1 MLPIAAP
8 LAQYFGLSG
17 EACDRPA
24 SRPSFV
30 DAGCTWC
37 RTCTCTDPLAICR
50 KENMSSD
57 APSSAAAPDAEA
69 PVVGTISAER
79 AVPASNDDQGTKA
92 AAARASE
99 AAIPASPGHDDD
111 YHEDDGGGDQ
121 AAEILS
127 RLFHRTVTPT
137 DLRPC
142 YTIESESYPPDEAA
156 SLESLQYRQHH
167 AAPYFRCAALLSADG
182 AASVA
187 ATAAAA
193 AKQKNSQ
200 KSDPTAATDSM
211 KMSGEIV
218 GFVTGTR
225 CSAFDVAS
233 MTVHDPRGSM
243 LAIHSVVVSE
253 QYRRMGIGSAM
264 LREYVASIRK
274 MTVQTPIDKIVLI
287 AKADKLAFYVRAG
300 FTVVGVSP
308 IVHGRDTWYEC
319 SCDLTGGSGLA
330 GIVDLA
336 PPAASVRV
344 DGASCADP
352 SGGHYSLGPLGSA
365 ATGGAAA
372 ADDRLSNAGDDSS
385 TAAIKAGGG
394 PWSSLASKM
403 ACGKSCFIVDSFA
416 DPSQPGSGNPA
427 AVVYM
432 GDAAS
437 VESVGEREEA
447 WMRTVAMEFS
457 LSETAFLWQR
467 RRGDGASSALWSGDE
482 VGYDIRYYT
491 KGGNEVKLCGHATL
505 AAASVVLRVAAEDAS
520 RPTAVKGAVFYAK
533 EDVLKASIVEGS
545 GDDTSSTNSNSET
558 TNTRIV
564 MDFPWRSVG
573 EVDDPAEKN
582 AAISMLQS
590 AFGLADGSDEADDLE
605 KSDILYIGLDSVG
618 EDLLVELTPD
628 AFDRVGPAE
637 SSLLNIAALKS
648 SEVKYSRGV
657 ILCCRVSKDGKDGG
671 ARGRIDFL
679 SRFFGPKAG
688 IDEDPVTGS
697 AHCTLGP
704 YFGAK
709 IGRSRVVG
717 RQASSRGGIVECV
730 LMDGGGEGEG
740 RPRRVSITGTA
751 VTTVCG
757 SLLI

>member
-1 MLPIAAP
+1 MSSEEASFGGAA
-8 LAQYFGLSG
+8 A
-17 EACDRPA
+17 
-24 SRPSFV
+24 
-30 DAGCTWC
+30 
-37 RTCTCTDPLAICR
+37 
-50 KENMSSD
+50 ENAPSSD
-57 APSSAAAPDAEA
+57 ASSSASTTSAALTDADGASVAGTSA
-69 PVVGTISAER
+69 PG
-79 AVPASNDDQGTKA
+79 PA
-92 AAARASE
+92 AATCRPSTSTA
-99 AAIPASPGHDDD
+99 PASPAHDDD
-111 YHEDDGGGDQ
+111 YHEDEDEDEDDHDSGDQ
-121 AAEILS
+121 AAELLG
-127 RLFHRTVTPT
+127 RLFHRMVTPT
-137 DLRPC
+137 DLPKC
-142 YTIESESYPPDEAA
+142 YTIESDSYPPDEAA

-167 AAPYFRCAALLSADG
+167 AAPYFRCAALLGVNVPAT
-182 AASVA
+182 AAV
-187 ATAAAA
+187 AAAA
-193 AKQKNSQ
+193 ASKQQQTQ
-200 KSDPTAATDSM
+200 KADPTDSM
-211 KMSGEIV
+211 KMTGEIV

-233 MTVHDPRGSM
+233 MIVHNPHGSM

-253 QYRRMGIGSAM
+253 QYRRMGVGAAM

-274 MTVQTPIDKIVLI
+274 MTVKTPIDKIVLI

-300 FTVVGVSP
+300 FSVVGVSP
-308 IVHGRDTWYEC
+308 IVHGRETWYEC

-330 GIVDLA
+330 GIADLS
-336 PPAASVRV
+336 AAAADMTVT
-344 DGASCADP
+344 SCADP
-352 SGGHYSLGPLGSA
+352 AISGHNSLGALGSA
-365 ATGGAAA
+365 AGSAHEKVSSGGEDTAAVPMKPSGGA
-372 ADDRLSNAGDDSS
+372 
-385 TAAIKAGGG
+385 
-394 PWSSLASKM
+394 WSSLANKM

-437 VESVGEREEA
+437 VESVGGREEA

-467 RRGDGASSALWSGDE
+467 RRGDGSSSALWSGDE

-491 KGGNEVKLCGHATL
+491 KGGNEVNLCGHATL
-505 AAASVVLRVAAEDAS
+505 AAASVVLRVADEDAS

-545 GDDTSSTNSNSET
+545 GDETSSTSSNSDT

-573 EVDDPAEKN
+573 EVDDPADK
-582 AAISMLQS
+582 AAALSMLQS
-590 AFGLADGSDEADDLE
+590 AFGLATSDEVDDTANA
-605 KSDILYIGLDSVG
+605 DILYVGLDNVG

-637 SSLLNIAALKS
+637 SSLLDIAALKTS
-648 SEVKYSRGV
+648 DAKYSRGI
-657 ILCCRVSKDGKDGG
+657 ILCCRVSKDGKGG
-671 ARGRIDFL
+671 VRGIDFL

-757 SLLI
+757 NLLI

>member
-1 MLPIAAP
+1 
-8 LAQYFGLSG
+8 
-17 EACDRPA
+17 
-24 SRPSFV
+24 
-30 DAGCTWC
+30 
-37 RTCTCTDPLAICR
+37 
-50 KENMSSD
+50 MSSASKEEASLGGTCAAEND
-57 APSSAAAPDAEA
+57 ASSAASSSAALTDADA
-69 PVVGTISAER
+69 ASVAGTSGPTSA
-79 AVPASNDDQGTKA
+79 T
-92 AAARASE
+92 
-99 AAIPASPGHDDD
+99 PASPAHDDD
-111 YHEDDGGGDQ
+111 DVHDDHGDQ
-121 AAEILS
+121 AADILS
-127 RLFHRTVTPT
+127 RLFRFQVTPT
-137 DLRPC
+137 DLPKC
-142 YTIESESYPPDEAA
+142 YTIESGSYPPDEAA

-167 AAPYFRCAALLSADG
+167 AAPYFRCAALLGVDEEA
-182 AASVA
+182 A
-187 ATAAAA
+187 ATA
-193 AKQKNSQ
+193 KQQQQQQQQTQ
-200 KSDPTAATDSM
+200 KADPTDSM
-211 KMSGEIV
+211 KMTGEIV

-233 MTVHDPRGSM
+233 MAVHDPHGSM

-274 MTVQTPIDKIVLI
+274 RTVKTPIEKIVLI

-300 FTVVGVSP
+300 FSVVGVSP

-330 GIVDLA
+330 GIADL
-336 PPAASVRV
+336 S
-344 DGASCADP
+344 
-352 SGGHYSLGPLGSA
+352 
-365 ATGGAAA
+365 TAA
-372 ADDRLSNAGDDSS
+372 ADLAITSTSCTDPTIGGHNSPDAPGSAVGSACDKLSNGGDD
-385 TAAIKAGGG
+385 TAAASMKPSSGRA
-394 PWSSLASKM
+394 WSSLASKM

-467 RRGDGASSALWSGDE
+467 RRGDGSSSALWSGDE

-491 KGGNEVKLCGHATL
+491 KGGNEVNLCGHATL
-505 AAASVVLRVAAEDAS
+505 AAASIVLRVADEDSS
-520 RPTAVKGAVFYAK
+520 RPTVVKGAVFYAK
-533 EDVLKASIVEGS
+533 EDVLKASVVVEGS
-545 GDDTSSTNSNSET
+545 GDETSSTCSNSDT
-558 TNTRIV
+558 TNTRVV
-564 MDFPWRSVG
+564 MNFPWRSVG
-573 EVDDPAEKN
+573 EVDDPADKT
-582 AAISMLQS
+582 AALSMLQS
-590 AFGLADGSDEADDLE
+590 AFGLGTSDGAADADIANA
-605 KSDILYIGLDSVG
+605 DILYIGLDSVG

-628 AFDRVGPAE
+628 AFDRVGPTE
-637 SSLLNIAALKS
+637 SSLLDIAALKIS
-648 SEVKYSRGV
+648 DAKYSRGV
-657 ILCCRVSKDGKDGG
+657 ILCCRVSKDGKDGV
-671 ARGRIDFL
+671 RGIDFL

-730 LMDGGGEGEG
+730 LINGGGEGEG

-751 VTTVCG
+751 VTTICG
-757 SLLI
+757 NLLI

>member
-1 MLPIAAP
+1 
-8 LAQYFGLSG
+8 
-17 EACDRPA
+17 
-24 SRPSFV
+24 
-30 DAGCTWC
+30 
-37 RTCTCTDPLAICR
+37 
-50 KENMSSD
+50 MSSASKEEASLGGTCAAEND
-57 APSSAAAPDAEA
+57 ASSAASSMAASAALTDADA
-69 PVVGTISAER
+69 SA
-79 AVPASNDDQGTKA
+79 T
-92 AAARASE
+92 
-99 AAIPASPGHDDD
+99 PASPAHDDD
-111 YHEDDGGGDQ
+111 DHDDHGDQ
-121 AAEILS
+121 AADILS
-127 RLFHRTVTPT
+127 RLFHRMVTPT
-137 DLRPC
+137 DLPKC
-142 YTIESESYPPDEAA
+142 YTIESGSYPPDEAA

-167 AAPYFRCAALLSADG
+167 AAPYFRCAALLGVDEEA
-182 AASVA
+182 A
-187 ATAAAA
+187 ATA
-193 AKQKNSQ
+193 KQQQQQQQPTQ
-200 KSDPTAATDSM
+200 KADPTDSM
-211 KMSGEIV
+211 KMTGEIV

-233 MTVHDPRGSM
+233 MTVHDPHGSM

-264 LREYVASIRK
+264 LREYVASVRK
-274 MTVQTPIDKIVLI
+274 MTVKTPIDKIVLI

-300 FTVVGVSP
+300 FSVVGISP

-319 SCDLTGGSGLA
+319 SCDLTGGSG
-330 GIVDLA
+330 IVDLS
-336 PPAASVRV
+336 AAAADLAITST
-344 DGASCADP
+344 SCADP
-352 SGGHYSLGPLGSA
+352 TIGGHNSPDAPGSA
-365 ATGGAAA
+365 VGSAC
-372 ADDRLSNAGDDSS
+372 DKLSNGGDDATAVSMKPSS
-385 TAAIKAGGG
+385 GRA
-394 PWSSLASKM
+394 WSSLASKM
-403 ACGKSCFIVDSFA
+403 ACGKSCFVVDSFA

-467 RRGDGASSALWSGDE
+467 RRGDGSSSALWSGDE

-491 KGGNEVKLCGHATL
+491 MGGNEVNLCGHATL
-505 AAASVVLRVAAEDAS
+505 AAASIVLRVADEDSS

-533 EDVLKASIVEGS
+533 EDVLKASVVEGS
-545 GDDTSSTNSNSET
+545 GDETSSTCSNSDT

-573 EVDDPAEKN
+573 EVDDPADK
-582 AAISMLQS
+582 AAALSMLQS
-590 AFGLADGSDEADDLE
+590 AFGLGANDGVADTANA
-605 KSDILYIGLDSVG
+605 DILYIGLDSVG

-637 SSLLNIAALKS
+637 SSLLDIAALKTS
-648 SEVKYSRGV
+648 DAKYSRGV
-657 ILCCRVSKDGKDGG
+657 ILCCRVSKDGKDGV
-671 ARGRIDFL
+671 RGIDFL

-751 VTTVCG
+751 VTTICG
-757 SLLI
+757 NLLI

>member
-1 MLPIAAP
+1 
-8 LAQYFGLSG
+8 
-17 EACDRPA
+17 
-24 SRPSFV
+24 
-30 DAGCTWC
+30 
-37 RTCTCTDPLAICR
+37 
-50 KENMSSD
+50 MSSE
-57 APSSAAAPDAEA
+57 APSSSAAAAEA
-69 PVVGTISAER
+69 SVGTSTSAEP
-79 AVPASNDDQGTKA
+79 AVPASNDEA
-92 AAARASE
+92 NAARAPE
-99 AAIPASPGHDDD
+99 PAIPASPGHDDD
-111 YHEDDGGGDQ
+111 YHEDDGGGEQ
-121 AAEILS
+121 AASILG

-167 AAPYFRCAALLSADG
+167 AAPYFRCAALLSVDG
-182 AASVA
+182 AAAAA
-187 ATAAAA
+187 ATAAA
-193 AKQKNSQ
+193 KQRNSQ
-200 KSDPTAATDSM
+200 KSEPTVATDSM

-233 MTVHDPRGSM
+233 MTVHDPHGSM

-319 SCDLTGGSGLA
+319 SCDLTGGSGLLA
-330 GIVDLA
+330 GVGDLP
-336 PPAASVRV
+336 PPAA
-344 DGASCADP
+344 DGASCADLIGGHNSLGALGP
-352 SGGHYSLGPLGSA
+352 ATSGG
-365 ATGGAAA
+365 AA

-385 TAAIKAGGG
+385 TAAIKASGG

-403 ACGKSCFIVDSFA
+403 ACGKSCYIVDSFA

-437 VESVGEREEA
+437 VESVGEREEV

-491 KGGNEVKLCGHATL
+491 KGGNEVNLCGHATL

-533 EDVLKASIVEGS
+533 EDVLKASIVEVS
-545 GDDTSSTNSNSET
+545 GDDTSSTSSNSET
-558 TNTRIV
+558 TNTHIV

-573 EVDDPAEKN
+573 EVDDPAQKT
-582 AAISMLQS
+582 AAISMLTS
-590 AFGLADGSDEADDLE
+590 AFGLADGSDEADDTKE
-605 KSDILYIGLDSVG
+605 SDILYIGLDSIG

-648 SEVKYSRGV
+648 SDVNYSRGV
-657 ILCCRVSKDGKDGG
+657 ILCCRVSKDGKDGS

>member
-1 MLPIAAP
+1 
-8 LAQYFGLSG
+8 
-17 EACDRPA
+17 
-24 SRPSFV
+24 
-30 DAGCTWC
+30 
-37 RTCTCTDPLAICR
+37 
-50 KENMSSD
+50 MSSA
-57 APSSAAAPDAEA
+57 APSSAAAAEA
-69 PVVGTISAER
+69 SDVGTSAEP
-79 AVPASNDDQGTKA
+79 AVPASNDEAK
-92 AAARASE
+92 AARAPKP
-99 AAIPASPGHDDD
+99 AIPASPGHDDD
-111 YHEDDGGGDQ
+111 YHEDDGGGEQ
-121 AAEILS
+121 AADILS

-167 AAPYFRCAALLSADG
+167 AAPYFRCAALLSVDG
-182 AASVA
+182 AAAA
-187 ATAAAA
+187 ATAAA

-233 MTVHDPRGSM
+233 MAVHDPHGSM

-274 MTVQTPIDKIVLI
+274 MTVKTPIDKIVLI

-319 SCDLTGGSGLA
+319 ACDLTGGSGLA
-330 GIVDLA
+330 GIVDLPSAA
-336 PPAASVRV
+336 P
-344 DGASCADP
+344 DGASCADLI
-352 SGGHYSLGPLGSA
+352 GGHNSLAALGSA
-365 ATGGAAA
+365 TTGGAT

-385 TAAIKAGGG
+385 TAAIKASGG

-437 VESVGEREEA
+437 VESVGEREEE
-447 WMRTVAMEFS
+447 WMKTVAMEFS

-491 KGGNEVKLCGHATL
+491 KGGNEVNLCGHATL

-533 EDVLKASIVEGS
+533 EDVLRASIVEGS
-545 GDDTSSTNSNSET
+545 GDDTSSTSSNSES

-573 EVDDPAEKN
+573 EVDDPAEKTV
-582 AAISMLQS
+582 AISMLQA
-590 AFGLADGSDEADDLE
+590 AFGLADGSDEADDTKE
-605 KSDILYIGLDSVG
+605 SNILYIGLDSAG

-637 SSLLNIAALKS
+637 SSLLNIAALKNS
-648 SEVKYSRGV
+648 DVNYSRGV

>member
-1 MLPIAAP
+1 MSFEA
-8 LAQYFGLSG
+8 LSTTE
-17 EACDRPA
+17 EASVSGTSA
-24 SRPSFV
+24 
-30 DAGCTWC
+30 
-37 RTCTCTDPLAICR
+37 
-50 KENMSSD
+50 ENMGSTKD
-57 APSSAAAPDAEA
+57 ADAVAPAE
-69 PVVGTISAER
+69 
-79 AVPASNDDQGTKA
+79 PAT
-92 AAARASE
+92 
-99 AAIPASPGHDDD
+99 PASPGHDDD
-111 YHEDDGGGDQ
+111 YHEDDGGEH
-121 AAEILS
+121 AADILS
-127 RLFHRTVTPT
+127 QLFYRGVTPT
-137 DLRPC
+137 DLPKC
-142 YTIESESYPPDEAA
+142 YTIESDSYPPDEAA

-167 AAPYFRCAALLSADG
+167 AAAYFRCAALLGVDG
-182 AASVA
+182 AAAVA
-187 ATAAAA
+187 AATTGRRHSH
-193 AKQKNSQ
+193 QN
-200 KSDPTAATDSM
+200 SDPTDSM
-211 KMSGEIV
+211 KMAGEIV

-225 CSAFDVAS
+225 CSAFDVGS
-233 MTVHDPRGSM
+233 LTVHDPHGSM

-264 LREYVASIRK
+264 LREYVASVRK
-274 MTVQTPIDKIVLI
+274 MTVKTPIDKIVLI
-287 AKADKLAFYVRAG
+287 SKADKLAFYVRAG

-330 GIVDLA
+330 GTADLSA
-336 PPAASVRV
+336 VADA
-344 DGASCADP
+344 ASCADP
-352 SGGHYSLGPLGSA
+352 VGGQNSLGALGSA
-365 ATGGAAA
+365 IVCADDKLSVGGDDAAA
-372 ADDRLSNAGDDSS
+372 AS
-385 TAAIKAGGG
+385 TKASGGA
-394 PWSSLASKM
+394 WSSLANKM
-403 ACGKSCFIVDSFA
+403 VCGKSCFIVDSFA
-416 DPSQPGSGNPA
+416 DPSLPGSGNPA

-447 WMRTVAMEFS
+447 WMRIVAMEFS

-467 RRGDGASSALWSGDE
+467 RRGDGSSSALWSGDS
-482 VGYDIRYYT
+482 VSYDIRYYT
-491 KGGNEVKLCGHATL
+491 KGGNEVNLCGHATL

-520 RPTAVKGAVFYAK
+520 RPTAVKGAAFYAK

-545 GDDTSSTNSNSET
+545 CDDTSSTTSNSDAA
-558 TNTRIV
+558 NARIV

-573 EVDDPAEKN
+573 EIDDPAQKN

-590 AFGLADGSDEADDLE
+590 AFGLAAYIDEADDT
-605 KSDILYIGLDSVG
+605 KKPDILYIGLDSVG

-628 AFDRVGPAE
+628 AFDRVGPVE

-648 SEVKYSRGV
+648 SDAKYSRGV
-657 ILCCRVSKDGKDGG
+657 ILCCRVSKNGKDGVQG
-671 ARGRIDFL
+671 IDFL
-679 SRFFGPKAG
+679 SRFFAPKVMLE
-688 IDEDPVTGS
+688 EDPVTGS